1 LSFIFCRVR
10 KCAQRL
16 VFHCNCIGPI
26 DVVHPIPQDAAAG
39 PQAAVARPSGA
50 AMAEDSGED
59 TDVDAYLNTAMFATR
74 VVRIF

>member
-1 LSFIFCRVR
+1 
-10 KCAQRL
+10 
-16 VFHCNCIGPI
+16 
-26 DVVHPIPQDAAAG
+26 VVHPIPQDAAAG